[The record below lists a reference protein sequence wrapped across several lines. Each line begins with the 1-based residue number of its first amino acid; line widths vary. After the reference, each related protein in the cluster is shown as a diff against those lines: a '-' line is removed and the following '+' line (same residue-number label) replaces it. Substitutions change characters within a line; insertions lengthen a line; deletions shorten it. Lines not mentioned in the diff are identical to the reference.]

1 MVAILGLDPKEL
13 NTYVHAKTCMWMLIA
28 VLLVFA
34 KTWKYPRYS
43 SVGEWKSKLWY
54 IQKME
59 YSSVMK
65 RGDLTICEKMQKK
78 LKWVLLSEIN
88 QSVKALHCMIPTLR
102 HSRKG
107 ISLETVK
114 RSVVA
119 RAWA

>member
-1 MVAILGLDPKEL
+1 
-13 NTYVHAKTCMWMLIA
+13 MLIA